1 MAGAVMFVT
10 MTVKPDRIDDF
21 LAAMK
26 TDAEG
31 SRAEAGCLRF
41 DLLEHGEGVYSF
53 YEVYRDAE
61 AMSHHKTLPHCNA
74 ARGPRAL

>member
-1 MAGAVMFVT
+1 MKKAKQFDNY
-10 MTVKPDRIDDF
+10 MTLRRQRHSTWK
-21 LAAMK
+21 
-26 TDAEG
+26 G
-31 SRAEAGCLRF
+31 AEAGCLRF